1 MSVKT
6 NSPSQENLDY
16 QHALEVIREVSDET
30 VRKLGEEAVKEGQ
43 SITFQTGIADPRHV
57 INAAEDITYVTGVID
72 PEDALEVAEEI
83 TAQGAEIEAAGE
95 NLPLGEHLGET
106 PVTDAAEAI
115 LLVHNMNEQ
124 LGGNNQSKP
133 PDSPA

>member
-16 QHALEVIREVSDET
+16 QRTLEVLRDVSDET
-30 VRKLGEEAVKEGQ
+30 VRKLGEEAVREGQ
-43 SITFQTGIADPRHV
+43 AITFQTGIADPRHV

-72 PEDALEVAEEI
+72 PEDAIDTAEEI
-83 TAQGAEIEAAGE
+83 TAQGAEIAAAGE
-95 NLPLGEHLGET
+95 NLPLGEQLGET

-124 LGGNNQSKP
+124 LGGHDQPKP
-133 PDSPA
+133 PDAPV